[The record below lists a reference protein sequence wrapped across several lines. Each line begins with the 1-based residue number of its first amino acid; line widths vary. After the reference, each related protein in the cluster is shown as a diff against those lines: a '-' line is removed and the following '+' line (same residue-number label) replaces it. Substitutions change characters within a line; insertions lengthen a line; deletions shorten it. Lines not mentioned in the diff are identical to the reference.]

1 MGSLI
6 YIVAVILFAVISGL
20 NKTKKQGGP
29 GKPSGGGM
37 PTFGGGGGERG
48 GPVLNRPN
56 RPQGTAGRGSGF
68 PVPKAERSGTSSWEE
83 PSRSARPSEPPE
95 RSSREQ
101 FPSPDYETG
110 EGVSL
115 EQAED
120 SVELRTRRMEEELR
134 RVHASFDGIAKYGDS
149 LSESPQEKR
158 NTRNRKPE
166 PSTSSSSSLTTDQ
179 EQLRNGLIWAE
190 ILGPPRSRRP
200 HSLRKD

>member
-20 NKTKKQGGP
+20 NKTKKQGGT

-68 PVPKAERSGTSSWEE
+68 PAPKTERSGTSSWEE
-83 PSRSARPSEPPE
+83 PSRSVRPAEPPE
-95 RSSREQ
+95 RMG
-101 FPSPDYETG
+101 PSPDYETG

-115 EQAED
+115 EQTED

-134 RVHASFDGIAKYGDS
+134 RVHASLDGISKFGDS

-158 NTRNRKPE
+158 NTRTRKPE
-166 PSTSSSSSLTTDQ
+166 PSTSSLRSVAEQ
-179 EQLRNGLIWAE
+179 EQLRSGLIWAE

-200 HSLRKD
+200 HSMRRD